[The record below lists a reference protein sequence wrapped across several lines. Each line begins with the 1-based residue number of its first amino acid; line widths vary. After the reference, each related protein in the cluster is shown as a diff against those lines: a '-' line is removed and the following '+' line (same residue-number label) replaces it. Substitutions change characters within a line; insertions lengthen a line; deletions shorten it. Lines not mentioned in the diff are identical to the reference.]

1 MTKKILK
8 MSAVLIAFSFILA
21 GLSQVSAAVV
31 WSDNFD
37 DGNYDGWTVEDGGY
51 SVTDGA
57 LTSEAT
63 GDYYDIIWHPSTT
76 AVGTWNFSFM
86 YDVVNK
92 LAVYIIMVMSVNQTI
107 STNYQAGYGIKITDE
122 LGLDPT
128 LTLIKQDGNYISI
141 GNMVVPFVVADLQ
154 GTWTDFA
161 VSRNSTGGLNVW
173 INGTHMWEVVNV
185 EHDTSEMFVYY
196 TYTDLTGVEGGHLD
210 NIVVDD
216 EPISPYAQTTTPE
229 PTDTTTPSET
239 PTGPGEPTPI
249 DPMLLAIAGVGVVI
263 VIMAVVCMK
272 RR

>member
-1 MTKKILK
+1 MIGLC
-8 MSAVLIAFSFILA
+8 FILV
-21 GLSQVSAAVV
+21 GFTQVSAAID

-37 DGNYDGWTVEDGGY
+37 DGNYDGWTVEDGAY

-63 GDYYDIIWHPSTT
+63 GDLWDIIWHPSTT

-86 YDVVNK
+86 YDVVDD

-107 STNYQAGYGIKITDE
+107 DMNVQAGYGIKITHE

-128 LTLIKQDGNYISI
+128 LSLIKQDGTYVSI
-141 GNMVVPFVVADLQ
+141 GNMVLPFGVADLH

-161 VSRNSTGGLNVW
+161 VSRNSTGGFNVW

-196 TYTDLTGVEGGHLD
+196 TYTDIVGVEGGHLD

-216 EPISPYAQTTTPE
+216 VPISPYAPETTPE

-239 PTGPGEPTPI
+239 P
-249 DPMLLAIAGVGVVI
+249 M
-263 VIMAVVCMK
+263 
-272 RR
+272 

>member
-1 MTKKILK
+1 MRFLRIT
-8 MSAVLIAFSFILA
+8 AVLIVLCFILA
-21 GLSQVSAAVV
+21 NFHQVSAAVV

-37 DGNYDGWTVEDGGY
+37 DGNYDGWTVEDGAY
-51 SVTDGA
+51 SVTNEA
-57 LTSEAT
+57 LRSGAT

-86 YDVVNK
+86 YQVSVNAHY
-92 LAVYIIMVMSVNQTI
+92 LIMFMSVNQTV
-107 STNYQAGYGIKITDE
+107 SANLQAGYGIEISE
-122 LGLDPT
+122 ESGSDPRIR
-128 LTLIKQDGNYISI
+128 LIKQDGNYLGISTL
-141 GNMVVPFVVADLQ
+141 VLPATYEVLQ

-173 INGTHMWEVVNV
+173 INGTHTWEVVNV

-196 TYTDLTGVEGGHLD
+196 TYTDVTGVEGGSLD

-216 EPISPYAQTTTPE
+216 IPISPYTPE

-239 PTGPGEPTPI
+239 PTGPGTPEPI
-249 DPMLLAIAGVGVVI
+249 DPILLAIVGVGVV
-263 VIMAVVCMK
+263 VVVLAVVCMK